1 MGDGALESDEVVF
14 WAFSAAT
21 GIGNPFLFPSS
32 SVWKTPTSKSPVSN
46 KVTVASAKRRE
57 RKTHTDIE
65 RSRFTKP
72 IRTMM
77 AIVKKKKK
85 KKKKKAVIL
94 GIILPEAVQ
103 LVQQQQ
109 EQVDDDPPP
118 LA

>member
-46 KVTVASAKRRE
+46 KVTIASAKRRE

-72 IRTMM
+72 IRIMM

-85 KKKKKAVIL
+85 KKAVML